1 MIEKTIEWSLKN
13 RFLVMCG
20 ALLLIA
26 LGVRAIYLTPV
37 DAIPDLT
44 ENQVLVY
51 ADWMGRS
58 PQEVEDQVT
67 YPLTTGLQ
75 GLAGVKEVRATSMF
89 GFSLATIIFEDKIDT
104 YFARAR
110 VLERLNFLQ
119 GSMPEGV
126 KIQLGP
132 DASGLGWVYQYY
144 LHVEPDKAKDGG
156 YDLAQLRSL
165 QDWYIRYQ
173 LASVQGVAEVASIG
187 GFVKQYQIELS
198 STKMRSANVTLME
211 VLAAVQSANLNVGGK
226 TVEENGAEF
235 VLRGIGL
242 VTSPEDLELV
252 TVKAVEGTPIY
263 LKDIATV
270 QIGGDYRRGALDLN
284 GQEAVGGTVVMR
296 TGENAKAVIE
306 RVKEKINEI
315 AASLPPGVTI
325 RPFYD
330 RSELIDRTIDT
341 LKHALIE
348 EIILVTLAHIIF
360 LWHFR
365 SILIV
370 TLPLPVSILISFL
383 LMKEFG
389 ITSNIMSLTGIA
401 IAIGVLVD
409 AAIVVTENV
418 IRHCEKA
425 EDEKGRP
432 LTRPETWA
440 TTLAACK
447 QVGRPI
453 FFAMAIIILAFVP
466 VFALSGQEGKLFHPL
481 AFTKTFAMIGSTL
494 LAVTLVPVLCSL
506 LVRGPFHSEDKNIV
520 MKLLLRLYEPTLN
533 WALNH
538 RKIVITLAMLILSF
552 ALLEAFGLPR
562 ATVKRIR
569 DAGYP
574 RVAEIV
580 TGFGKEFM
588 PPLNEGSLLYMP
600 VMLPKTG
607 FKEIQRVMSW
617 QDKVIA
623 GTPEVETVAGKLG
636 RFETAT
642 DPAPIEMLETTIML
656 KPEYIPNGRF
666 RVKRNPAWRDGMTMA
681 KLKAELTE
689 KMKQVPGYVPAL
701 LQPIE
706 NRILMLYTGIRAQV
720 GVKIYGDNL
729 DAIQRKAF
737 EIEKLIKGI
746 DGATGVS
753 PSRVQGKP
761 YLNIEVDRTAM
772 ARYGLSAKD
781 VLDAVEIAIGGKNVS
796 TTIEGRQRFPIQIRV
811 ERGERD
817 DIDKLS
823 RILIAAKP
831 GMSAPA
837 PAPQG
842 GGGMGGPG
850 AAATPAGGGDGAN
863 LPYIPLGM
871 VAKITRGIGAN
882 EIASEN
888 GRLRSYVQAN
898 VQDRDL
904 GGFVLE
910 VEQKL
915 KTVNWEG
922 MTYKM
927 TGDYEN
933 QRRFVK
939 TMQVVFP
946 IVLLV
951 IFALLYIVYHS
962 ALEAAHVML
971 AVPFALSGGVLLQ
984 KLLGYNFNGAVWV
997 GYIALFGTAVQT
1009 GVVMVV
1015 YLEETVKARMA
1026 EKGLA
1031 FNSADLMQ
1039 AVKDGARLRLR
1050 PKVMTVATIV
1060 ASLLPIMWS
1069 HRQGAEVMKPLAT
1082 PVIGGMISSLL
1093 HILIVTPVIFLW
1105 LRERELRKGS
1115 LHESLGQAPP
1125 PASDSKPPHEAPIP
1139 SPTP

>member
-1 MIEKTIEWSLKN
+1 MIEKVIEWSLKN
-13 RFLVMCG
+13 RFLVLCG
-20 ALLLIA
+20 ALLLVV
-26 LGVRAIYLTPV
+26 LGIRAVRLTPV

-67 YPLTTGLQ
+67 FPLSTGLQ

-89 GFSLATIIFEDKIDT
+89 GFSLATIIFEDKVNT

-119 GSMPEGV
+119 GQMPDGV
-126 KIQLGP
+126 TPQLGP

-144 LHVEPDKAKDGG
+144 LHVDPAKSPEGG
-156 YDLAQLRSL
+156 YDLAELRSL
-165 QDWYIRYQ
+165 QDWKIRYD

-187 GFVKQYQIELS
+187 GFVKQYQVELS
-198 STKMRSANVTLME
+198 STKMRAANITLME
-211 VLAAVQSANLNVGGK
+211 VMTAVQNANLNVGGK

-242 VTSPEDLELV
+242 ITGIEDLELV
-252 TVKAVEGTPIY
+252 TVKAVNGTPIY
-263 LKDIATV
+263 LKNIASI
-270 QIGGDYRRGALDLN
+270 QIGGDFRRGALDLN
-284 GQEAVGGTVVMR
+284 GREAVGGTVVMR

-306 RVKEKINEI
+306 RVKLKIDEI
-315 AASLPPGVTI
+315 AASLPPGVTL

-341 LKHALIE
+341 LKHALVE

-370 TLPLPVSILISFL
+370 TLPLPISILVSFL

-418 IRHCEKA
+418 IRHCETEEK
-425 EDEKGRP
+425 EKGRP
-432 LTRPETWA
+432 LTAVERWQ
-440 TTLAACK
+440 TTLTASQ

-453 FFAMAIIILAFVP
+453 FFAMGIILLAFLP
-466 VFALSGQEGKLFHPL
+466 VFALTGQEGKLFHPL
-481 AFTKTFAMIGSTL
+481 AFTKTFAVLGATL
-494 LAVTLVPVLCSL
+494 LGVTLVPVLCSF
-506 LVRGPFHSEDKNIV
+506 LVRGPYHEEERNIV
-520 MKLLLRLYEPTLN
+520 MSFLMRIYEPALS
-533 WALNH
+533 WALDH
-538 RKIVITLAMLILSF
+538 RKTVVSAAVVLLAFCMLL
-552 ALLEAFGLPR
+552 AFGLPR
-562 ATVKRIR
+562 ATTKQLA
-569 DAGYP
+569 DAGFE
-574 RVAEIV
+574 RTAELLS
-580 TGFGKEFM
+580 GFGKEFM
-588 PPLNEGSLLYMP
+588 PPLNEGSLLHMP
-600 VMLPKTG
+600 VLMPKTG

-617 QDKVIA
+617 QDQIIA
-623 GTPEVETVAGKLG
+623 ATPEVEIVAGKLG

-642 DPAPIEMLETTIML
+642 DPAPPEMLETIIML
-656 KPEYIPNGRF
+656 KPEYLSNGLF
-666 RVKRNPAWRDGMTMA
+666 GVKRNPAWREGMTME

-689 KMKQVPGYVPAL
+689 KMKEVPGYVPAF

-737 EIEKLIKGI
+737 EIEKLINEVP
-746 DGATGVS
+746 GAAGVS

-761 YLNIEVDRTAM
+761 YLNIEVDRVAM
-772 ARYGLSAKD
+772 ARYGLSAKE
-781 VLDAVEIAIGGKNVS
+781 VLDAVEISIGGKNVS

-817 DIDKLS
+817 DIEKLS
-823 RILIAAKP
+823 RILVAAGIGAIGP
-831 GMSAPA
+831 SGE
-837 PAPQG
+837 
-842 GGGMGGPG
+842 MGAMGQESSG
-850 AAATPAGGGDGAN
+850 TS
-863 LPYIPLGM
+863 YVPLGM
-871 VAKITRGIGAN
+871 LAKITRSIGAN

-888 GRLRSYVQAN
+888 GKLRSYVQAN

-904 GGFVLE
+904 GGFVE
-910 VEQKL
+910 EIEAKL
-915 KTVNWEG
+915 QTVNWEG

-927 TGDYEN
+927 TGEYEN
-933 QRRFVK
+933 QRRFTK
-939 TMQVVFP
+939 TMWLIFP
-946 IVLLV
+946 LVMMIIFVLLFMV
-951 IFALLYIVYHS
+951 FRS
-962 ALEAAHVML
+962 GMEAAHVML

-984 KLLGYNFNGAVWV
+984 KLLDYRFNGAVWV

-1015 YLEETVKARMA
+1015 YLEEAVKERMA
-1026 EKGLA
+1026 KLGSA
-1031 FNSADLMQ
+1031 FTRADLVQ
-1039 AVKDGARLRLR
+1039 AVKDGAKLRLR
-1050 PKVMTVATIV
+1050 PKVMTVATTV
-1060 ASLLPIMWS
+1060 ASLMPIMWS
-1069 HRQGAEVMKPLAT
+1069 TRQGAEVMKPLAT
-1082 PVIGGMISSLL
+1082 PVIGGMVSSLV

-1105 LRERELRKGS
+1105 LHERKLRKALVPKS
-1115 LHESLGQAPP
+1115 SMLED
-1125 PASDSKPPHEAPIP
+1125 SDSAK
-1139 SPTP
+1139 

>member
-1 MIEKTIEWSLKN
+1 MIEKVIEWSLKN
-13 RFLVMCG
+13 RFLVLCG
-20 ALLLIA
+20 ALLLVV
-26 LGVRAIYLTPV
+26 LGIRAVRLTPV

-67 YPLTTGLQ
+67 FPLSTGLQ

-89 GFSLATIIFEDKIDT
+89 GFSLATIIFEDKVDT

-119 GSMPEGV
+119 GQMPDGV
-126 KIQLGP
+126 TPQLGP

-144 LHVEPDKAKDGG
+144 LHVDPTKSPDGG

-165 QDWYIRYQ
+165 QDWKIRYD

-187 GFVKQYQIELS
+187 GFVKQYQVELS
-198 STKMRSANVTLME
+198 STKMRAANITLMD
-211 VLAAVQSANLNVGGK
+211 VMTAVQDANLNVGGK

-242 VTSPEDLELV
+242 VTGPEDLELV
-252 TVKAVEGTPIY
+252 TVKAVDGTPIY
-263 LKDIATV
+263 LKDIATI
-270 QIGGDYRRGALDLN
+270 QIGGDFRRGALDLN
-284 GQEAVGGTVVMR
+284 GREAVGGTVVMR

-306 RVKEKINEI
+306 RVKLKIDEI
-315 AASLPPGVTI
+315 AGSLPPGVTI

-341 LKHALIE
+341 LKHALVE

-370 TLPLPVSILISFL
+370 TLPLPISILVSFL

-418 IRHCEKA
+418 IRHCETEEK
-425 EDEKGRP
+425 EKGRP
-432 LTRPETWA
+432 LTAAERWQ
-440 TTLAACK
+440 TTLTASQ

-453 FFAMAIIILAFVP
+453 FFAMGIILLAFLP
-466 VFALSGQEGKLFHPL
+466 VFALTGQEGKLFHPL
-481 AFTKTFAMIGSTL
+481 AFTKTFAMIGATL
-494 LAVTLVPVLCSL
+494 LGVTLVPVLCSF
-506 LVRGPFHSEDKNIV
+506 LVRGPYHEEQRNIV
-520 MKLLLRLYEPTLN
+520 MGLLMRIYDPALS
-533 WALNH
+533 WALDH
-538 RKIVITLAMLILSF
+538 RKTVVSAAVILLAFCMLL
-552 ALLEAFGLPR
+552 AFGLPR
-562 ATVKRIR
+562 ATTKQLA
-569 DAGYP
+569 DAGFD
-574 RVAEIV
+574 RTAELFA
-580 TGFGKEFM
+580 GFGKEFM
-588 PPLNEGSLLYMP
+588 PPLNEGSLLHMP
-600 VMLPKTG
+600 VLMPKTG

-617 QDKVIA
+617 QDQIIA
-623 GTPEVETVAGKLG
+623 ATPEVETVAGKLG

-642 DPAPIEMLETTIML
+642 DPAPTEMLETTIML
-656 KPEYIPNGRF
+656 KPEYIPNGKF
-666 RVKRNPAWRDGMTMA
+666 RVKRNPAWREGMTLE

-689 KMKQVPGYVPAL
+689 KMKEVPGYVPAF

-729 DAIQRKAF
+729 DAIQKKAF
-737 EIEKLIKGI
+737 EIEKLINEVP
-746 DGATGVS
+746 GAAGVS

-761 YLNIEVDRTAM
+761 YLNIEVDRIAM

-781 VLDAVEIAIGGKNVS
+781 VLDAVEISIGGKNVS

-817 DIDKLS
+817 DIEKLS

-831 GMSAPA
+831 GMT
-837 PAPQG
+837 G
-842 GGGMGGPG
+842 GEGMQT
-850 AAATPAGGGDGAN
+850 A
-863 LPYIPLGM
+863 YIPLGM
-871 VAKITRGIGAN
+871 VAKITRSIGAN

-888 GRLRSYVQAN
+888 GKLRSYVQAN

-904 GGFVLE
+904 GSF
-910 VEQKL
+910 VEQIEAKL
-915 KTVNWEG
+915 KTVNWED
-922 MTYKM
+922 MSYKM
-927 TGDYEN
+927 TGEYEN
-933 QRRFVK
+933 QRRFTQ
-939 TMQVVFP
+939 TMWLIFP
-946 IVLLV
+946 MVMMVIFVLLFMV
-951 IFALLYIVYHS
+951 FRS
-962 ALEAAHVML
+962 GLEAAHVML

-1015 YLEETVKARMA
+1015 YLEESVNEKMA
-1026 EKGLA
+1026 KLGAA
-1031 FNSADLMQ
+1031 FTRSDLVQ
-1039 AVKDGARLRLR
+1039 AVKDGAKLRLR
-1050 PKVMTVATIV
+1050 PKVMTVATTV
-1060 ASLLPIMWS
+1060 ASLMPIMWS
-1069 HRQGAEVMKPLAT
+1069 SRQGAEIMKPLAT
-1082 PVIGGMISSLL
+1082 PVIGGMISSLI

-1105 LRERELRKGS
+1105 LHERQLKKGT
-1115 LHESLGQAPP
+1115 LHP
-1125 PASDSKPPHEAPIP
+1125 SKTDTPH
-1139 SPTP
+1139 

>member
-1 MIEKTIEWSLKN
+1 MIEKIIGWSLRN
-13 RFLVMCG
+13 RFLVLCG
-20 ALLLIA
+20 ALLLVA
-26 LGVRAIYLTPV
+26 LGIRAVRLTPV

-67 YPLTTGLQ
+67 FPLSTGLQ

-89 GFSLATIIFEDKIDT
+89 GFSLVTIIFEDKVET

-119 GSMPEGV
+119 GQMPDGV
-126 KIQLGP
+126 TPQLGP

-144 LHVEPDKAKDGG
+144 LHVDPAKAPDGG

-165 QDWYIRYQ
+165 QDWKIRYD

-187 GFVKQYQIELS
+187 GFVKQYQVELS
-198 STKMRSANVTLME
+198 SSKMRAANVTLME
-211 VLAAVQSANLNVGGK
+211 VMTAVQNANLNVGGK

-235 VLRGIGL
+235 VLRGVGL
-242 VTSPEDLELV
+242 VTGPEDLELV
-252 TVKAVEGTPIY
+252 TVKAVEGTPVF
-263 LKDIATV
+263 LKDIASI
-270 QIGGDYRRGALDLN
+270 QIGGDYRRGTLDLN
-284 GQEAVGGTVVMR
+284 GFEAVGGTVVMR

-306 RVKEKINEI
+306 RVKAKIGEI
-315 AASLPPGVTI
+315 SGSLPPGVSI

-348 EIILVTLAHIIF
+348 EIILVTIAHIIF

-370 TLPLPVSILISFL
+370 TLPLPISILVSFL
-383 LMKEFG
+383 LMKQFG

-418 IRHCEKA
+418 IRHCETEEK
-425 EDEKGRP
+425 EKGRP
-432 LTRPETWA
+432 LSAPERWQ
-440 TTLAACK
+440 TTLVAAK

-453 FFAMAIIILAFVP
+453 FFAMAIILLAFMP
-466 VFALSGQEGKLFHPL
+466 VFALTGQEGKLFHPL
-481 AFTKTFAMIGSTL
+481 AFTKTFAMFGATL
-494 LAVTLVPVLCSL
+494 LGITLVPVLCSY
-506 LVRGPFHSEDKNIV
+506 LVRGPYHEEDRNIV
-520 MKLLLRLYEPTLN
+520 MKFLMGVYDPALSWALRHGKTVIAAAVLLLG
-533 WALNH
+533 
-538 RKIVITLAMLILSF
+538 VCMLL
-552 ALLEAFGLPR
+552 AFGLPR
-562 ATVKRIR
+562 EVNKAVR
-569 DAGYP
+569 DAGFA
-574 RVAEIV
+574 RTAGLFE
-580 TGFGKEFM
+580 GFGREFM
-588 PPLNEGSLLYMP
+588 PPLNEGSLLHMP
-600 VMLPKTG
+600 VLMPKTG
-607 FKEIQRVMSW
+607 LKEIQRVMSW
-617 QDKVIA
+617 QDKIIA
-623 GTPEVETVAGKLG
+623 ATPEVETVAGKLG

-642 DPAPIEMLETTIML
+642 DPAPTEMLETTIML
-656 KPEYIPNGRF
+656 KPEYIPDGKF
-666 RVKRNPAWRDGMTMA
+666 RVKRNPAWREGMTVE

-689 KMKQVPGYVPAL
+689 KMKQVPGYVPAF

-720 GVKIYGDNL
+720 GVKIYGEDL

-737 EIEKLIKGI
+737 EIEKLINGI
-746 DGATGVS
+746 PGAAGVS
-753 PSRVQGKP
+753 PSRIQGKP
-761 YLNIEVDRTAM
+761 YLNIEVDRVAM

-781 VLDAVEIAIGGKNVS
+781 VLDAVEISIGGKNVS
-796 TTIEGRQRFPIQIRV
+796 TTIEGRQRFPIQIRL

-817 DIDKLS
+817 DIEKLS

-831 GMSAPA
+831 GMGGSSAPQA
-837 PAPQG
+837 G
-842 GGGMGGPG
+842 GGMGGGMGGPSA
-850 AAATPAGGGDGAN
+850 AAATVAGGGDGAN
-863 LPYIPLGM
+863 TPYIPLGM
-871 VAKITRGIGAN
+871 VAKITRSMGAN

-888 GRLRSYVQAN
+888 GKLRSYVQAN

-904 GGFVLE
+904 GGFVQE

-915 KTVNWEG
+915 KTVDWEG

-927 TGDYEN
+927 TGEYEN

-939 TMQVVFP
+939 TMWLVFP
-946 IVLLV
+946 TVLLV
-951 IFALLYIVYHS
+951 IFVLLFMVFHS
-962 ALEAAHVML
+962 GMEAAHVML
-971 AVPFALSGGVLLQ
+971 AVPFALSGGVILQ

-1015 YLEETVKARMA
+1015 YLEETVKERMA
-1026 EKGLA
+1026 KLGVA
-1031 FNSADLMQ
+1031 FSRADLIQ
-1039 AVKDGARLRLR
+1039 AVKDGAKLRLR
-1050 PKVMTVATIV
+1050 PKVMTVATTV

-1082 PVIGGMISSLL
+1082 PVIGGMISSLI

-1105 LRERELRKGS
+1105 LRERQLRKSGGI
-1115 LHESLGQAPP
+1115 LETGR
-1125 PASDSKPPHEAPIP
+1125 E
-1139 SPTP
+1139 

>member
-1 MIEKTIEWSLKN
+1 MIGKIIEWSLRN
-13 RFLVMCG
+13 RFLVLCG
-20 ALLLIA
+20 SLLIVA
-26 LGVRAIYLTPV
+26 LGVRALYLTPV

-67 YPLTTGLQ
+67 FPLSTGLQ

-89 GFSLATIIFEDKIDT
+89 GFSLATIIFEDKVDT

-119 GSMPEGV
+119 GQMPEGV
-126 KIQLGP
+126 TPQLGP

-144 LHVEPDKAKDGG
+144 LHVDPAKATDGG

-165 QDWYIRYQ
+165 QDWKIRYD

-187 GFVKQYQIELS
+187 GFVKQYQVELS
-198 STKMRSANVTLME
+198 STKMRATNVTLME
-211 VLAAVQSANLNVGGK
+211 VMTAVQNANLNVGGK

-242 VTSPEDLELV
+242 VTGPEDLELV
-252 TVKAVEGTPIY
+252 TVKAVNGTPIY
-263 LKDIATV
+263 LKDISTI
-270 QIGGDYRRGALDLN
+270 QIGGDYRRGTLDLN
-284 GQEAVGGTVVMR
+284 GHEAVGGTVVMR

-306 RVKEKINEI
+306 RVKQKIDEI
-315 AASLPPGVTI
+315 SSSLPPGVTI

-341 LKHALIE
+341 LKHALVE

-370 TLPLPVSILISFL
+370 TLPLPISILVSFL
-383 LMKEFG
+383 MMKAFG

-418 IRHCEKA
+418 IRHCETEEK
-425 EDEKGRP
+425 EKGRP
-432 LTRPETWA
+432 LTAVERWQ
-440 TTLAACK
+440 TTLTASQ

-453 FFAMAIIILAFVP
+453 FFAMGIILLAFLP
-466 VFALSGQEGKLFHPL
+466 VFALGGQEGKLFHPL
-481 AFTKTFAMIGSTL
+481 AFTKTFAMLGATL
-494 LAVTLVPVLCSL
+494 LGVTLVPVLCSF
-506 LVRGPFHSEDKNIV
+506 LVRGPYHEEDRNIV
-520 MKLLLRLYEPTLN
+520 MSFLMRLYEPALS
-533 WALNH
+533 WALDH
-538 RKIVITLAMLILSF
+538 RKTIVGAAVLLLGFCMLL
-552 ALLEAFGLPR
+552 AFGLPR
-562 ATVKRIR
+562 ATTKQLA
-569 DAGYP
+569 DAGFA
-574 RVAEIV
+574 RTASWFA
-580 TGFGKEFM
+580 GFGKEFM
-588 PPLNEGSLLYMP
+588 PPLNEGSLLHMP
-600 VMLPKTG
+600 VLMPKTG
-607 FKEIQRVMSW
+607 LKEIQRVMSW
-617 QDKVIA
+617 QDKIIA
-623 GTPEVETVAGKLG
+623 ATPEVETVAGKLG

-642 DPAPIEMLETTIML
+642 DPAPTEMLETTIML
-656 KPEYIPNGRF
+656 KPEYIPNGKF
-666 RVKRNPAWRDGMTMA
+666 RVKRNPAWRDGMTME

-689 KMKQVPGYVPAL
+689 KMKDVPGYVPAF

-729 DAIQRKAF
+729 DSIQRKAF
-737 EIEKLIKGI
+737 EIEKII
-746 DGATGVS
+746 NEVPGAAGVS

-761 YLNIEVDRTAM
+761 YLNIVVDRIAM

-781 VLDAVEIAIGGKNVS
+781 VLDAVEISIGGKNVS

-817 DIDKLS
+817 DIEKLS

-831 GMSAPA
+831 GMAPISSMSPIAPISPMNSAPA
-837 PAPQG
+837 SAISSD
-842 GGGMGGPG
+842 
-850 AAATPAGGGDGAN
+850 TSDDT
-863 LPYIPLGM
+863 PYIPLGM
-871 VAKITRGIGAN
+871 VAKITRSVGAN

-888 GRLRSYVQAN
+888 GKLRSYVQAN

-904 GGFVLE
+904 GGFVE
-910 VEQKL
+910 EIEQKL

-927 TGDYEN
+927 TGEYEN
-933 QRRFVK
+933 QRRFTK
-939 TMQVVFP
+939 TMWLIFP
-946 IVLLV
+946 LVMLV
-951 IFALLYIVYHS
+951 IFVLLFMVFRS
-962 ALEAAHVML
+962 GMEAAHVML
-971 AVPFALSGGVLLQ
+971 AVPFALSGGVILQ
-984 KLLGYNFNGAVWV
+984 KFLGYNFNGAVWV

-1015 YLEETVKARMA
+1015 YLEESVKASMA
-1026 EKGLA
+1026 KLGDA
-1031 FNSADLMQ
+1031 FSQADLVQ
-1039 AVKDGARLRLR
+1039 AVKDGAKLRLR
-1050 PKVMTVATIV
+1050 PKVMTVATTV

-1069 HRQGAEVMKPLAT
+1069 SRQGAEIMKPLAT
-1082 PVIGGMISSLL
+1082 PVIGGMISSLI

-1105 LRERELRKGS
+1105 LHERDLRKAK
-1115 LHESLGQAPP
+1115 H
-1125 PASDSKPPHEAPIP
+1125 
-1139 SPTP
+1139 